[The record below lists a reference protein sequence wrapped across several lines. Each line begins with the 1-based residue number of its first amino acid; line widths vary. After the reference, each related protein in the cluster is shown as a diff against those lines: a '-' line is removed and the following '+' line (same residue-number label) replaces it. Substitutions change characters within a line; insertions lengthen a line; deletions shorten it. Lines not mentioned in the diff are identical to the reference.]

1 MIKRFLP
8 FLAWFPPK
16 PGQLK
21 ADLIAGVTVALV
33 LIPQSM
39 AYAQLAGMPAYYGLY
54 AAFLPVMV
62 ASLWGSS
69 AQLGTGPVAVVSL
82 LTASA
87 LTPFAAA
94 GSAEFIGLAILLSL
108 MIGVFQLALGLFR
121 LGVVVNFLSHPV
133 IVGFTNAA
141 AIIIGLSQLNKIF
154 GLSLGSSGH
163 FIVDIIAM
171 LKDLGDTH
179 LPTLLMGVAAL
190 LIIGVLRKK
199 APKAPGVLIA
209 VVLTTTVSWWIGFDR
224 SATLKIAD
232 ITDPALR
239 ARLVE
244 YVATDTR
251 IRETTQ
257 QIVDG
262 SRALAVSE
270 KTRGTSTETAQEK
283 HRIELLRIALASLES
298 TKKQALKDLRTLRFV
313 RNDKEFVVAG
323 AAGGRVADDATWRL
337 RRIAGDELR
346 LSSGGEVV
354 GRIPE
359 GLPSFKLPTVSLDD
373 LRALLSAA
381 IVIALVGFME
391 AISIAKALAA
401 KSKQRIDPNQ
411 ELVGQGLANLVGSF
425 TQSFP
430 VSGSFSRSAVN
441 FNAGARTGFSAV
453 VTGLIVM
460 VVLLFLTPLL
470 YHLPQAVLAAIIIM
484 AVIGLINFEAIR
496 HAWKAN
502 RHDGIAAAV
511 TFVATLAFA
520 PHLDN
525 GIIVGAGLAIGLYLY
540 RTMKPRVAIL
550 GRHPDG
556 NLRDLAVHPGLPH
569 SKEVIALRFDG
580 RLYFAN
586 VPYFEDAVLEALAA
600 NPEARYLLVVGDGM
614 NELDASGE
622 EVIHHVVD
630 HLRNAGV
637 EIGFS
642 GLKKQVRDVMRA
654 TGLEQVIGP
663 DAFFPNEDAAFEA
676 IGKTIGGHTVEAYRA
691 IERPP
696 GAVTVKET
704 NGRPEFS

>member
-1 MIKRFLP
+1 MTGRKLLLKLFP
-8 FLAWFPPK
+8 FIAWFPPK
-16 PGQLK
+16 PGQVK
-21 ADLIAGVTVALV
+21 ADLIAGITVALV

-39 AYAQLAGMPAYYGLY
+39 AYAQLAGLPAYYGLY

-62 ASLWGSS
+62 ASMWGSS

-87 LTPFAAA
+87 LAPFAAA
-94 GSAEFIGLAILLSL
+94 GSAEFIALAILLSL
-108 MIGVFQLALGLFR
+108 MIGVFQLTLGLFR
-121 LGVVVNFLSHPV
+121 LGIVVNFLSHPV

-141 AIIIGLSQLNKIF
+141 AIIIGLSQINKIF
-154 GLSLGSSGH
+154 GLSLGSTGH
-163 FIVDIIAM
+163 FIIDIANM
-171 LKDLGDTH
+171 LGDLADTH

-209 VVLTTTVSWWIGFDR
+209 VVLTTSVSWWIGFDR
-224 SATLKIAD
+224 SATLKVTE

-239 ARLVE
+239 ARLVD

-257 QIVDG
+257 KIVDG
-262 SRALAVSE
+262 SRALASAE
-270 KTRGTSTETAQEK
+270 KTHSTSTETAQEK
-283 HRIELLRIALASLES
+283 HRIELLRIELNSLES
-298 TKKQALKDLRTLRFV
+298 TKKQELKGLRTLRFV
-313 RNDKEFVVAG
+313 RQDKDFVVSG

-359 GLPSFKLPTVSLDD
+359 GLPSFKLPSVSLDD

-411 ELVGQGLANLVGSF
+411 ELVGQGLANLVGAF

-460 VVLLFLTPLL
+460 VALLFLTPLL

-502 RHDGIAAAV
+502 RHDGIAAVV
-511 TFVATLAFA
+511 TFVATLGFA

-556 NLRDLAVHPGLPH
+556 NLRDLAVFPDLPH

-586 VPYFEDAVLEALAA
+586 VPYFEDAVLEAIAG

-622 EVIHHVVD
+622 EVIHHIVD

-637 EIGFS
+637 EIAFS
-642 GLKKQVRDVMRA
+642 GLKKQVRDVMQA
-654 TGLEQVIGP
+654 TGLETLIGAG
-663 DAFFPNEDAAFEA
+663 AFFPNEDAAFNA
-676 IGKTIGGHTVEAYRA
+676 IGIALGVDAVAPYRA
-691 IERPP
+691 T
-696 GAVTVKET
+696 AVLATA
-704 NGRPEFS
+704 

>member
-8 FLAWFPPK
+8 FLAWFPPT

-39 AYAQLAGMPAYYGLY
+39 AYAQLAGLPAYYGLY

-62 ASLWGSS
+62 ASMWGSS

-87 LTPFAAA
+87 LAPFAAA
-94 GSAEFIGLAILLSL
+94 GSAEFVGLAILLSL

-141 AIIIGLSQLNKIF
+141 AIIIGLSQLNKMF

-163 FIVDIIAM
+163 FIVDIFSM

-179 LPTLLMGVAAL
+179 LPTLAMGVTAL

-199 APKAPGVLIA
+199 APRAPGVLIA
-209 VVLTTTVSWWIGFDR
+209 VVLTTSVSWWTGFDR
-224 SATLKIAD
+224 SATLKIAE

-244 YVATDTR
+244 YVATETR

-262 SRALAVSE
+262 SRMLVNAE
-270 KTRGTSTETAQEK
+270 KTRGTSIETAQEK
-283 HRIELLRIALASLES
+283 HRIELLRIELSSLES
-298 TKKQALKDLRTLRFV
+298 TRKQGLKDLRNLRFV
-313 RNDKEFVVAG
+313 LKDKDFVVSG

-359 GLPSFKLPTVSLDD
+359 GLPSFKLPAFNLDD

-441 FNAGARTGFSAV
+441 FNAGARTGFAAV

-550 GRHPDG
+550 GRHADG

-586 VPYFEDAVLEALAA
+586 VPYFEDAVLEAIAA
-600 NPEARYLLVVGDGM
+600 NPGARYLLVVGDGM

-642 GLKKQVRDVMRA
+642 GLKKQVRDVMHA
-654 TGLEQVIGP
+654 TGLDTVIGE
-663 DAFFPNEDAAFEA
+663 ASFFANEDAAFDA
-676 IGKTIGGHTVEAYRA
+676 IGRLLGEEAVAPYRTTIR
-691 IERPP
+691 
-696 GAVTVKET
+696 
-704 NGRPEFS
+704 S